1 MTTHGTTTAHE
12 LSETIYDT
20 AAAFMLAPPTAAK
33 ATELGFA
40 DPLQLYVAGR
50 LGVLGDT
57 TPEVAAAAHGFLSP
71 AAAAEA
77 WPAVGKVCSRETATR
92 VFAEACAEYGE
103 TKLSS
108 LSEDEAGRLADLAEK
123 IVDDAPATPLFAAW
137 RAHPRPSSPR
147 ARAAHQ
153 LNLLREWRGGV
164 HIAAVAAAGL
174 RPLEAIMSDGGEFY
188 AGAFGWPKPWPTAGG
203 YAEQMAAISAEVD
216 AACGRVVGEVLT
228 AAEADELVTLAR
240 KACALL
246 P

>member
-1 MTTHGTTTAHE
+1 MTTHGTPTAHE
-12 LSETIYDT
+12 LGAAIYDT

-33 ATELGFA
+33 ATELGFP
-40 DPLQLYVAGR
+40 DPLQLYIAGR

-71 AAAAEA
+71 GAAAEA
-77 WPAVGKVCSRETATR
+77 WPGVAKVCSRETATR

-103 TKLSS
+103 DKLAS
-108 LSEDEAGRLADLAEK
+108 LSEEDATRLADLAEK
-123 IVDDAPATPLFAAW
+123 VVDDAPATALFAAW
-137 RAHPRPSSPR
+137 RAHPRPTSPR

-164 HIAAVAAAGL
+164 HVAAVAAAGL

-188 AGAFGWPKPWPTAGG
+188 AGAFGWPKPWPAEGSH
-203 YAEQMAAISAEVD
+203 AEQMAAVHREVD
-216 AACGRVVGEVLT
+216 EACGRVIGEVLT
-228 AAEADELVTLAR
+228 APEADELLTLAR

>member
-1 MTTHGTTTAHE
+1 MTTHGTPTAHE
-12 LSETIYDT
+12 LGATIYDT

-40 DPLQLYVAGR
+40 DPLQLYIAGR

-71 AAAAEA
+71 AAAAEV
-77 WPAVGKVCSRETATR
+77 WPAVAKVCSRETATR
-92 VFAEACAEYGE
+92 VFAQACAEYGE
-103 TKLSS
+103 DKLAS
-108 LSEDEAGRLADLAEK
+108 LSEDEAGRLAELAEK
-123 IVDDAPATPLFAAW
+123 VVDDAPATALFAAW

-164 HIAAVAAAGL
+164 HVAAVTAAGL
-174 RPLEAIMSDGGEFY
+174 RPVEAIMSDGGEFY
-188 AGAFGWPKPWPTAGG
+188 AGAFGWPKPWPTEGG
-203 YAEQMAAISAEVD
+203 YADRMSAIHTEVD
-216 AACGRVVGEVLT
+216 EACGRVIGEALT
-228 AAEADELVTLAR
+228 TSEAEELVTLAR